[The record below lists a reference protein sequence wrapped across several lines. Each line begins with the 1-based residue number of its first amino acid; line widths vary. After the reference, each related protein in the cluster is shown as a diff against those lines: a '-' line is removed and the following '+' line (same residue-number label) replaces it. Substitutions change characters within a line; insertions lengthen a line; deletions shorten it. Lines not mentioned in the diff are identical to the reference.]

1 MSALAVYTQPAALM
15 PSCLQVVDNF
25 QYELPEGF
33 EDEEIDEDMAF
44 TEEDSRL
51 YAHMVGPK
59 RSKHQEASE
68 EGDVDISGGDAE
80 LTRDDFSDDVS
91 AAVAL

>member
-1 MSALAVYTQPAALM
+1 M

-25 QYELPEGF
+25 QYELPADF

-44 TEEDSRL
+44 TEEDARI
-51 YAHMVGPK
+51 YAHMAGPK
-59 RSKHQEASE
+59 RSKHQEEEASE
-68 EGDVDISGGDAE
+68 EGDEDNNGGNAE

-91 AAVAL
+91 SAVAL